1 MSSGCGDVLS
11 LEDLKTAKKHQTF
24 EAEVITGKAGGV
36 ASGADIEYATNQ
48 VTGQVQKTMP
58 AVLRD
63 IGYEIASFDFS
74 TGGTLNSNDRN
85 KVVIWPAPSGN
96 GSYYSWKGSLPK
108 VIPAGSSPATTGG
121 ESSTTWV
128 NVSDLTLRNDLS
140 DTDGTDLI
148 GDKIY
153 TNLTD
158 SLSSRFTIFQSV
170 SDMVSKNFSFL
181 SDKYYAQ
188 TLSNFYGVKRLSRWI
203 ISSIADTTTYS
214 VAVGGSK
221 YANLICHEDMSY
233 ADFGFGGTDVENV
246 AAVNE
251 GNRVAR
257 AQAIVRSLSFPAGIY
272 QIGAF
277 TLDVDKR
284 AFRFWGAGWDSTTL
298 VSTTSGISMH
308 HLGIDPRDRSRDKL
322 HFYQEVGGFMLDG
335 NIDGNGASAASR
347 SICTAH
353 YAELSYKS
361 VGHRLSNVDISALVV
376 HWKGHTQ
383 SRTNGATITQYG
395 LRVRYNS
402 IKLDGYI
409 GGASTTVAC
418 AIGGPKTTLTST
430 AAVGATTINVA
441 SVSGFNL
448 YDIIEIQGGSNLE
461 APYIIGISTGVL
473 TLDKPLVSAHS
484 SGAAVAV
491 PVVSTSVTGTIEV
504 GQIQISDSTAT
515 EIHGMYS
522 EESKIYISGYVQG
535 LEIHGNSIAEASPTI
550 QLDAVDKRSFISIH
564 DNYTAFSITINAPDR
579 LGMATTF
586 VDPSTLPYL
595 DIRGNTRAQN
605 NIVVNSNNVFRTLRI
620 TRTYDTTLTDVAF
633 TRMEFDGL
641 YFERAAGAGF
651 GTSLSL
657 THAPT
662 LLGYDGYSFDVT
674 ATCRRSTSVTAGIF
688 KRIGG
693 SSTDGTTN
701 TTNMVPM
708 GTSYSLYNASTG
720 VDISFGA
727 TASRA
732 TIDCRGEASGG
743 QTTKFALSGTITSI
757 V

>member
-36 ASGADIEYATNQ
+36 ASGADIDYATNQ

-85 KVVIWPAPSGN
+85 KVVMWPAPSGN

-121 ESSTTWV
+121 ESSTAWV

-140 DTDGTDLI
+140 DADGTDLI
-148 GDKIY
+148 GDKLY
-153 TNLTD
+153 ANLTG
-158 SLSSRFTIFQSV
+158 SLSSRFTVFQSV
-170 SDMVSKNFSFL
+170 SDMVSKNFSFV
-181 SDKYYAQ
+181 SEKYYAQ
-188 TLSNFYGVKRLSRWI
+188 TLSNVYGVKRLSRWV
-203 ISSIADTTTYS
+203 ISSIADTTTFS
-214 VAVGGSK
+214 ISVGGSM

-233 ADFGFGGTDVENV
+233 ADFGFGGTDVQNV
-246 AAVNE
+246 AAVDE

-272 QIGAF
+272 QIGSF

-284 AFRFWGAGWDSTTL
+284 AFRFWGAGWDSTML
-298 VSTTSGISMH
+298 VSTASGDSMH
-308 HLGIDPRDRSRDKL
+308 HVGIDPRDRTRDRN

-335 NIDGNGASAASR
+335 NVDGRGASAASR
-347 SICTAH
+347 SVCTAH
-353 YAELSYKS
+353 YAKLSYKS
-361 VGHRLSNVDISALVV
+361 VGHRWSNIDICALVV
-376 HWKGHTQ
+376 HWTGLTG
-383 SRTNGATITQYG
+383 SRTNGVTITQYG
-395 LRVRYNS
+395 LRARYNS

-409 GGASTTVAC
+409 GGATTTVAC
-418 AIGGPKTTLTST
+418 AIGGARTTLAS
-430 AAVGATTINVA
+430 AASAGQTTITVTSA
-441 SVSGFNL
+441 SGFSI
-448 YDIIEIQGGSNLE
+448 YDVVEIQGGTNLE
-461 APYIIGISTGVL
+461 APYIIGISGNVL
-473 TLDKPLVSAHS
+473 TLDKPLVSSHTN
-484 SGAAVAV
+484 GALVAMQ
-491 PVVSTSVTGTIEV
+491 VVGTSLTGTVEV
-504 GQIQISDSTAT
+504 GLIRISDSVAT
-515 EIHGMYS
+515 EIHGMYA

-550 QLDAVDKRSFISIH
+550 QIDAVDKRSSISIH
-564 DNYTAFSITINAPDR
+564 DNNTAFSITIAAPDR
-579 LGMATTF
+579 LGNVTSYI
-586 VDPSTLPYL
+586 DPSTLPNL

-605 NIVVNSNNVFRTLRI
+605 NIVVNSNNVFRSLRVS
-620 TRTYDTTLTDVAF
+620 RTYDTTVTDLAF
-633 TRMEFDGL
+633 SKMEFDGL

-651 GTSLSL
+651 ATALSL

-662 LLGYDGYSFDVT
+662 VLGYDGYSFDVT

-743 QTTKFALSGTITSI
+743 QTTKFALSGTVTSI